1 MHRFRGLN
9 GLSVLRPKSFFT
21 RLICVD
27 PRINLRQPAE
37 KEMEALSMGGVRVL
51 EGLEEA
57 LEY

>member
-1 MHRFRGLN
+1 LN
-9 GLSVLRPKSFFT
+9 GLSVSRPKSFFT